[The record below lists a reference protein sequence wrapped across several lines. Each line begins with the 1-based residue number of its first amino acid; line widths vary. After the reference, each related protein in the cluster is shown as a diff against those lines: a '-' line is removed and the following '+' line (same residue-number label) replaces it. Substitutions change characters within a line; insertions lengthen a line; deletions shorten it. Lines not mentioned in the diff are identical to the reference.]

1 MEKLFQALDGH
12 SFWGYKLFAI
22 PMYLFLLLAFTV
34 ITANQLDIIPSSMV
48 GSIGAMFIIG
58 IVMGELGDRLPVWK
72 DYIGGGTLLAL
83 LGGSL
88 LVYFNLLGES
98 CRESIGELMKTT
110 DFITFYAAVLITG
123 SILSID
129 RAVLLHGLLYGLQN
143 DYIYECVAKYPDKFK
158 GSGSFDPCIDQAEVV
173 LNRLIH
179 HYGYRILKF
188 ELSTG
193 AGMTGLHPD
202 LKVDGEEFERVYA
215 EAKRYGVTI
224 VFDIGSR
231 GMKSFQVEELI
242 RAAIRHP
249 EVKFTLCHLMAPN
262 GTDFE
267 AWRQDMKR
275 LAARENIWFDLTAV
289 PWNIHETYPYP
300 VSLRYVAEA
309 VKLAGTGRLLWG
321 SDVPT
326 LLNMDSYGN
335 LYQYLIDGKICTAN
349 GLDDLLYRTSEIV
362 YGK

>member
-1 MEKLFQALDGH
+1 MIIDSHAHIIEHLSGMGARGEVRPVGHGRVRFLDGEEMQV
-12 SFWGYKLFAI
+12 I
-22 PMYLFLLLAFTV
+22 PR
-34 ITANQLDIIPSSMV
+34 
-48 GSIGAMFIIG
+48 
-58 IVMGELGDRLPVWK
+58 E
-72 DYIGGGTLLAL
+72 IGGAGFSAEQLLEQMGLAH
-83 LGGSL
+83 
-88 LVYFNLLGES
+88 
-98 CRESIGELMKTT
+98 
-110 DFITFYAAVLITG
+110 
-123 SILSID
+123 ID

-215 EAKRYGVTI
+215 EAKRYGVTV

>member
-1 MEKLFQALDGH
+1 MIIDSHAHIIEHLSGMGARGEVRPVGHGRVRFLDGEEMQV
-12 SFWGYKLFAI
+12 I
-22 PMYLFLLLAFTV
+22 PR
-34 ITANQLDIIPSSMV
+34 
-48 GSIGAMFIIG
+48 
-58 IVMGELGDRLPVWK
+58 E
-72 DYIGGGTLLAL
+72 IGGAGFSAEQLLEQMERAH
-83 LGGSL
+83 
-88 LVYFNLLGES
+88 
-98 CRESIGELMKTT
+98 
-110 DFITFYAAVLITG
+110 
-123 SILSID
+123 ID

-215 EAKRYGVTI
+215 EAKRYGVTV

-326 LLNMDSYGN
+326 LLNLDSYGN
-335 LYQYLIDGKICTAN
+335 LYQYLIDGKICTAD
-349 GLDDLLYRTSEIV
+349 GLDDLLYRTSQIV

>member
-1 MEKLFQALDGH
+1 MIIDSHAHIIEHLSGMGARGEVRPVGHGRVRFLDGEEMQV
-12 SFWGYKLFAI
+12 I
-22 PMYLFLLLAFTV
+22 PR
-34 ITANQLDIIPSSMV
+34 
-48 GSIGAMFIIG
+48 
-58 IVMGELGDRLPVWK
+58 E
-72 DYIGGGTLLAL
+72 IGGAGFSAEQLL
-83 LGGSL
+83 
-88 LVYFNLLGES
+88 EQM
-98 CRESIGELMKTT
+98 EL
-110 DFITFYAAVLITG
+110 AH
-123 SILSID
+123 ID

>member
-1 MEKLFQALDGH
+1 MIIDSHAHIIEHLSGMGARGEVRPVGHGRVRFLDGEEMQV
-12 SFWGYKLFAI
+12 I
-22 PMYLFLLLAFTV
+22 PR
-34 ITANQLDIIPSSMV
+34 
-48 GSIGAMFIIG
+48 
-58 IVMGELGDRLPVWK
+58 E
-72 DYIGGGTLLAL
+72 IGGAGFSAEQLL
-83 LGGSL
+83 
-88 LVYFNLLGES
+88 EQM
-98 CRESIGELMKTT
+98 EL
-110 DFITFYAAVLITG
+110 AH
-123 SILSID
+123 ID

-202 LKVDGEEFERVYA
+202 LKVDGVEFERVYA
-215 EAKRYGVTI
+215 EAKRYGVTV

-231 GMKSFQVEELI
+231 GMKSLQVEELI

>member
-1 MEKLFQALDGH
+1 MIIDSHAHIIEHLSGMGARGEVRPVGHGRVRFLDGEEMQV
-12 SFWGYKLFAI
+12 S
-22 PMYLFLLLAFTV
+22 PR
-34 ITANQLDIIPSSMV
+34 
-48 GSIGAMFIIG
+48 
-58 IVMGELGDRLPVWK
+58 E
-72 DYIGGGTLLAL
+72 IGGAGFSAEQLL
-83 LGGSL
+83 
-88 LVYFNLLGES
+88 EQM
-98 CRESIGELMKTT
+98 EL
-110 DFITFYAAVLITG
+110 AH
-123 SILSID
+123 ID

>member
-1 MEKLFQALDGH
+1 MIIDSHAHIIEHLSGMGARGEVRPVGHGRVRFLDGEEMQV
-12 SFWGYKLFAI
+12 I
-22 PMYLFLLLAFTV
+22 PR
-34 ITANQLDIIPSSMV
+34 
-48 GSIGAMFIIG
+48 
-58 IVMGELGDRLPVWK
+58 E
-72 DYIGGGTLLAL
+72 IGGAGFSAEQLL
-83 LGGSL
+83 
-88 LVYFNLLGES
+88 EQM
-98 CRESIGELMKTT
+98 EL
-110 DFITFYAAVLITG
+110 AH
-123 SILSID
+123 ID

-202 LKVDGEEFERVYA
+202 LKVDGEEFERVYV

-249 EVKFTLCHLMAPN
+249 EVKVTLCHLMAPN
-262 GTDFE
+262 GADFE

>member
-1 MEKLFQALDGH
+1 MIIDSHAHIIEHLSGMGARGEVRPVGHGRVRFLDGEEMQV
-12 SFWGYKLFAI
+12 I
-22 PMYLFLLLAFTV
+22 PR
-34 ITANQLDIIPSSMV
+34 
-48 GSIGAMFIIG
+48 
-58 IVMGELGDRLPVWK
+58 E
-72 DYIGGGTLLAL
+72 IGGAGFSAEQLL
-83 LGGSL
+83 
-88 LVYFNLLGES
+88 EQM
-98 CRESIGELMKTT
+98 EL
-110 DFITFYAAVLITG
+110 AH
-123 SILSID
+123 ID

-158 GSGSFDPCIDQAEVV
+158 GSGSFDPCIDQVEVV

-215 EAKRYGVTI
+215 EAKRYGVTV